1 MPIRPALPHEAES
14 LTRIVMAAKAHWGYS
29 AAQLDAFRPALEVPP
44 GQLASEPAFVLET
57 DGRAVGFYS
66 LRFIDGRCEL
76 DNLWVLPAE
85 MGHGHG
91 RALVAHARRVAR
103 TLGVRELHIDADP
116 HAESFYVHCGAVAI
130 GTVAAPIEGQPGR
143 VRPQL
148 RLACDP

>member
-1 MPIRPALPHEAES
+1 MPIRPARPDEAES
-14 LTRIVMAAKAHWGYS
+14 LTRLVMIAKAHWGYS
-29 AAQLDAFRPALEVPP
+29 AAQLDAWRPTLALSP
-44 GQLASEPAFVLET
+44 GQLVSEPAFVLEA

-76 DNLWVLPAE
+76 NNLWILPAQ

-91 RALVAHARRVAR
+91 RALVAHAREIAR

-116 HAESFYVHCGAVAI
+116 HAASFYVHCGAVVI
-130 GTVAAPIEGQPGR
+130 GTVPAPIDGQPGR
-143 VRPQL
+143 LRPQL